1 MRLIR
6 TNHFK
11 RDYKKLPPTVQ
22 ELTDKKLRLL
32 VQNLSHPSLR
42 VKKVQR
48 HADIFEG
55 SITMD
60 YRLLFQITSEGYVL
74 LRIGKH
80 DILEKA

>member
-1 MRLIR
+1 M
-6 TNHFK
+6 
-11 RDYKKLPPTVQ
+11 Q
-22 ELTDKKLRLL
+22 LTKQALKHQGGIPLTF
-32 VQNLSHPSLR
+32 LR

-55 SITMD
+55 SITMN

-80 DILEKA
+80 DLLGKA

>member
-1 MRLIR
+1 MKFVR

-11 RDYKKLPPTVQ
+11 RDYKKLPPTIQ

-32 VQNLSHPSLR
+32 AQEVSHPSLR
-42 VKKVQR
+42 VKKVQGLR
-48 HADIFEG
+48 NVFEG

-60 YRLLFQITSEGYVL
+60 YRYLFQITSEGYVL

-80 DILEKA
+80 EILEKA

>member
-1 MRLIR
+1 MKFVR

-11 RDYKKLPPTVQ
+11 RDYKKLPPTIQ

-32 VQNLSHPSLR
+32 AQEVSHPSLR
-42 VKKVQR
+42 VKKVQGLR
-48 HADIFEG
+48 NVFEG

-60 YRLLFQITSEGYVL
+60 YRFLFQITSEGYVL

-80 DILEKA
+80 EILEKA